1 MILVLHGADFSANNI
16 GKIEIPLP
24 LDNDAEVFLNAALSA
39 DPSFNYE
46 FYKNPVNS
54 FVIGLKE
61 TGIFS
66 KLEYLNM
73 FIGTSK
79 KTHALS
85 IIDPTNNKT
94 FFYDGTE
101 NPAEYTNLG
110 YIRSNVWKTGSGG
123 TTTYKPY
130 RSDSWASFL
139 IPESYLTHTNDVSAH
154 YMLGTKKNG
163 TVGTGPCMGNAIS
176 GVSPIAFGEAW
187 NHLGSGW
194 TTNVNRNILQNCKS
208 GIIQSLM
215 RKDGVTKGYINGV
228 YSGTLEEDDYTG
240 NVRIIEFDNINA
252 GNSYFNVNGDFLP
265 SSSMLQDVSV
275 QPRNCYN
282 QMIAVGYSLTESQV
296 ALFNSLVRAFNTSIG
311 RD

>member
-16 GKIEIPLP
+16 GKIEIPFH

-46 FYKNPVNS
+46 FYRNPVNS

-79 KTHALS
+79 ATHKLS

-110 YIRSNVWKTGSGG
+110 YIRSNVFKTVNGE
-123 TTTYKPY
+123 TTTYKSF
-130 RSDSWASFL
+130 RSESWASFL

-163 TVGTGPCMGNAIS
+163 IIGYGPCMGNTKTSA
-176 GVSPIAFGEAW
+176 IAFDGTW
-187 NHLGSGW
+187 NHIGSGW
-194 TTNVNRNILQNCKS
+194 TVSTNRSIFQNCKS
-208 GIIQSLM
+208 GNIQSLI
-215 RKDGVTKGYINGV
+215 RKDGVTKGYINGI
-228 YSGTLEEDDYTG
+228 YSGTLEEDDYDG
-240 NVRIIEFDNINA
+240 NVRVIGFDNINSQS
-252 GNSYFNVNGDFLP
+252 NYFNSNGNFLP
-265 SSSMLQDVSV
+265 SDNELQNSSLA
-275 QPRNCYN
+275 PRNCYN

-311 RD
+311 RDL

>member
-24 LDNDAEVFLNAALSA
+24 LDNDAEVFLDAALKA
-39 DPSFNYE
+39 DSSFNYE

-79 KTHALS
+79 ETHALS
-85 IIDPTNNKT
+85 IIDPSNQKT

-110 YIRSNVWKTGSGG
+110 YIRSNVWKTINGG
-123 TTTYKPY
+123 TTTYKSF
-130 RSDSWASFL
+130 RSDSWAAFL
-139 IPESYLTHTNDVSAH
+139 LPESYFTHINDVSAH

-163 TVGTGPCMGNAIS
+163 TVGTGPCMGNTNNSA
-176 GVSPIAFGEAW
+176 IAFGISW
-187 NHLGSGW
+187 NHIGSGW
-194 TTNVNRNILQNCKS
+194 TPNDNREIFKNCKS
-208 GIIQSLM
+208 GNIQSLM

-240 NVRIIEFDNINA
+240 NLRVIGFDNIN
-252 GNSYFNVNGDFLP
+252 STYDYFNSKGDFLP
-265 SSSMLQDVSV
+265 SENKLQDASLR
-275 QPRNCYN
+275 PRNCYN

>member
-16 GKIEIPLP
+16 GKIEIPFP
-24 LDNDAEVFLNAALSA
+24 LDNDAEVFLNAALNA

-61 TGIFS
+61 AGIFS

-85 IIDPTNNKT
+85 IIDTSNQKT

-110 YIRSNVWKTGSGG
+110 YIRSNVFKTVNGG
-123 TTTYKPY
+123 TTTYKPF
-130 RSDSWASFL
+130 RSDSWAAFL
-139 IPESYLTHTNDVSAH
+139 LPKSYLTHTNDVSAH

-163 TVGTGPCMGNAIS
+163 TNGIGPCMGNIKTSA
-176 GVSPIAFGEAW
+176 IAFDGQW
-187 NHLGSGW
+187 NHIGSGW
-194 TTNVNRNILQNCKS
+194 TANTNRSIFQDCKS
-208 GIIQSLM
+208 GNIQSLI

-228 YSGTLEEDDYTG
+228 YSGTLEEDDYAG
-240 NVRIIEFDNINA
+240 NNRVIVFDNINA
-252 GNSYFNVNGDFLP
+252 QSNYFNSNGDFLP
-265 SSSMLQDVSV
+265 HDNELQNASLA
-275 QPRNCYN
+275 PRNCYN

>member
-16 GKIEIPLP
+16 GKIEIPFP

-46 FYKNPVNS
+46 FYRNPVNS

-85 IIDPTNNKT
+85 IIDPSNQKT

-110 YIRSNVWKTGSGG
+110 YIRSNVWKIMDGE
-123 TTTYKPY
+123 TTTYKPF
-130 RSDSWASFL
+130 RSDSWAAFL
-139 IPESYLTHTNDVSAH
+139 IPESYLTHKNDVSAH
-154 YMLGTKKNG
+154 CMLGTKKDG
-163 TVGTGPCMGNAIS
+163 TVGIGPCMGTSNGNTSA
-176 GVSPIAFGEAW
+176 IAFDGRW

-194 TTNVNRNILQNCKS
+194 KENDNRSILQNCKS
-208 GIIQSLM
+208 GNIQSLM

-228 YSGTLEEDDYTG
+228 YSGTLEEDDCTCNSRVIG
-240 NVRIIEFDNINA
+240 FDNINSSV
-252 GNSYFNVNGDFLP
+252 NYFNSNGDFLP
-265 SSSMLQDVSV
+265 DENKLQDNSLL
-275 QPRNCYN
+275 PRNCYN

>member
-79 KTHALS
+79 ATHALS

-110 YIRSNVWKTGSGG
+110 YIRSNVWRTSNGKTI
-123 TTTYKPY
+123 TYKPF
-130 RSDSWASFL
+130 RSDSWAAFL
-139 IPESYLTHTNDVSAH
+139 LPESYLTHTNDVSAH

-163 TVGTGPCMGNAIS
+163 TIGRGSCMGNGIDNNSAITFDGS
-176 GVSPIAFGEAW
+176 W
-187 NHLGSGW
+187 NHIGSGW
-194 TTNVNRNILQNCKS
+194 TENANRSIFQDCKS
-208 GIIQSLM
+208 GNIQSLM
-215 RKDGVTKGYINGV
+215 RKDGVTKGYINGI
-228 YSGTLEEDDYTG
+228 YSGTLEENDYTG
-240 NVRIIEFDNINA
+240 NARVVVFDNI
-252 GNSYFNVNGDFLP
+252 SLTHYFNNNGDFLP
-265 SSSMLQDVSV
+265 SEDQLQNGSLK
-275 QPRNCYN
+275 PRNCYN

-296 ALFNSLVRAFNTSIG
+296 ALFNSLVKAFNKSIG
-311 RD
+311 RN